1 MNCEVIRRT
10 HFLVSAMHWFD
21 WINLARAL
29 LHNLHLIHTENV
41 VMGDLQ
47 LSCVWVQR
55 VNAAKP
61 VPYIVDFRHACYGNS
76 TTKDLLS
83 RLPRGAA
90 AAATKEHADTS
101 AHGYEDAIIPKHVR
115 THRVVLVML

>member
-1 MNCEVIRRT
+1 
-10 HFLVSAMHWFD
+10 MHWFD

-41 VMGDLQ
+41 VMGDLH

-55 VNAAKP
+55 VNATKP

>member
-1 MNCEVIRRT
+1 
-10 HFLVSAMHWFD
+10 MHWFD

-83 RLPRGAA
+83 RLPRS
-90 AAATKEHADTS
+90 ATATEEHADTS
-101 AHGYEDAIIPKHVR
+101 AHGYEDAVIPKHVR
-115 THRVVLVML
+115 IHGLV